1 MPDVVGSAGRESLSA
16 QSYRRGK
23 TGMISDAPGRQDSGE
38 GESRGLRERLSSEA
52 EERIGKLA
60 DDLLENPV
68 INSAL
73 QTAFSAR
80 ERMAQAQETAMD
92 ALNLPSASNLEKLA
106 RRLRSV
112 SQRLDEI
119 EDSIERIER
128 RLESASEAGSERTRL
143 TERLERVDSR
153 LDELAQDVAAL
164 RRELTPGEGI

>member
-1 MPDVVGSAGRESLSA
+1 
-16 QSYRRGK
+16 
-23 TGMISDAPGRQDSGE
+23 MISDAPERDDSGE
-38 GESRGLRERLSSEA
+38 GESRGLRERLSSQA

-68 INSAL
+68 VNSAL

-80 ERMAQAQETAMD
+80 ERMAQAQETAME

-119 EDSIERIER
+119 EDSIERIDR
-128 RLESASEAGSERTRL
+128 RLENTSEAGSERARL

-153 LDELAQDVAAL
+153 LDELARDVTAL
-164 RRELTPGEGI
+164 RRELTRGEGIAVAQTPVAPEG

>member
-1 MPDVVGSAGRESLSA
+1 
-16 QSYRRGK
+16 
-23 TGMISDAPGRQDSGE
+23 MISDAPGRHDSGE
-38 GESRGLRERLSSEA
+38 ESRGLRERLSSQA
-52 EERIGKLA
+52 EDRIGKLA
-60 DDLLENPV
+60 DDLLENPM

-80 ERMAQAQETAMD
+80 ERVAQAQETAME

-106 RRLRSV
+106 RRMRSV

-128 RLESASEAGSERTRL
+128 RLGSASEAGSERTRL

-164 RRELTPGEGI
+164 RRELTPGEGIAAAQTRAIPEG